1 MSITSITERFLTC
14 LDQLVADGKVRSKRH
29 FALSVGYHAQGISEM
44 LAHRRDAPLE
54 LIEKSVIAFRLN
66 PVYLFTGHGNL
77 FSNPAED
84 DGLRLMNLTVVT
96 DQKGEERIVHVPYP
110 AQAGYG
116 RLLDDPVFLS
126 DLPTYQ
132 LPDPQF
138 RSGTYRS
145 FEIAGAS
152 MEPVFMQGDIVI
164 SAFIEPRYWDQAI
177 KNGQIYIIVTHQ
189 EVVIK
194 RINNLIKSQKCI
206 ECCSVN
212 KVYEPYTIAA
222 EDIRE
227 VWKARVKLTTHI
239 DEPTPAFN
247 THAISEQLLAQQ
259 KMLETLHHHL
269 TNTKAS

>member
-1 MSITSITERFLTC
+1 MSITSVTERFLTC
-14 LDQLVADGKVRSKRH
+14 LDQLVTDGKVRSKRH
-29 FALSVGYHAQGISEM
+29 FALTVGYHAQGISEM

-54 LIEKSVIAFRLN
+54 LIEKAVLVFRFN

-77 FSNPAED
+77 FSNTAED

-164 SAFIEPRYWDQAI
+164 SAFIEPRYWEQAI

-194 RINNLIKSQKCI
+194 RINNLIKTQKCI

-212 KVYEPYTIAA
+212 TVYEPYTIAA

-239 DEPTPAFN
+239 DELTPTFN
-247 THAISEQLLAQQ
+247 THAISEQLQVQQ

-269 TNTKAS
+269 TNSKAS